1 MNFLIPVN
9 QTERISVFI
18 IWLFHLCGLIGISFG
33 NKEWFIS
40 FTPINLFISF
50 VLLFINQKELE
61 IKNIFT
67 ILFIFLIGMIA
78 ETLGVNYGIIFGE
91 YNYLDNLGYKVLG
104 VPIMIGVQWIILTFI
119 TGSFSSYIF
128 GHSKF
133 KSILFGAVLMVLLDV
148 LIEPVAPQMGFWVFE
163 NLTAP
168 IKNYVGW
175 LIISIPA
182 QLVFHYGIDKKEIT
196 FSFHLLIVQ
205 FLFFGLLN
213 ILAL

>member
-9 QTERISVFI
+9 QTEKISVFI

-168 IKNYVGW
+168 IKNYIGW
-175 LIISIPA
+175 LIISLPA

-196 FSFHLLIVQ
+196 FSLTRLD
-205 FLFFGLLN
+205 
-213 ILAL
+213 

>member
-61 IKNIFT
+61 IKNIVT

>member
-168 IKNYVGW
+168 IKNYIGW
-175 LIISIPA
+175 LIISLPA

>member
-1 MNFLIPVN
+1 
-9 QTERISVFI
+9 
-18 IWLFHLCGLIGISFG
+18 
-33 NKEWFIS
+33 
-40 FTPINLFISF
+40 
-50 VLLFINQKELE
+50 
-61 IKNIFT
+61 
-67 ILFIFLIGMIA
+67 
-78 ETLGVNYGIIFGE
+78 
-91 YNYLDNLGYKVLG
+91 
-104 VPIMIGVQWIILTFI
+104 MIGVQWIILTFI